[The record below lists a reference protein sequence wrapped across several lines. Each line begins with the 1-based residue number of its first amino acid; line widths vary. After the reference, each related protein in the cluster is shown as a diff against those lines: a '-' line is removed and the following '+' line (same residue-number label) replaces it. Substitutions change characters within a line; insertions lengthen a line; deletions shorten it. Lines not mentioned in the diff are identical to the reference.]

1 MNRII
6 NFHDVRDS
14 IWLEKTINILQKKY
28 NIISSK
34 EILNYYY
41 SGQKINNTALIT
53 VDDGDLTFYEVM
65 YPVFKKYNIPAI
77 IFVSPLSLKRE
88 QLTNFWFQEI
98 RNCDRKEVVD
108 LAIKTI
114 DNIKD
119 KRDDK
124 EHNFFSQLKID
135 DIIKVIDQYKQ
146 ENNIPKLPPQNM
158 TAEQIKEIDREG
170 LITIGAHTVWHP
182 FLASEE
188 DERAK
193 WEIEKSIEDLSSLLG
208 HPIEFFAYP
217 NGRPIKDFGE
227 REKEILKR
235 TTVKLAF
242 STEHKNFKKTSDK
255 YAIPRYGLSYGSPF
269 FIKLKLFMGAN
280 FERLKKIINKIR

>member
-28 NIISSK
+28 NIISAK

-41 SGQKINNTALIT
+41 SGEKIKNASLIT

-77 IFVSPLSLKRE
+77 IFVSPLSSKRE
-88 QLTNFWFQEI
+88 ELTNFWFQEI
-98 RNCDRKEVVD
+98 RNCNRKEVVD

-114 DNIKD
+114 PNIKD
-119 KRDDK
+119 KRDDS

-135 DIIKVIDQYKQ
+135 DIVKVIDQYKQ

-158 TAEQIKEIDREG
+158 TSEQIKEIDREG
-170 LITIGAHTVWHP
+170 IITIGAHTMWHP
-182 FLASEE
+182 FLAAEE

-227 REKEILKR
+227 REKDILKR

-255 YAIPRYGLSYGSPF
+255 YAVPRYGLSYGSPF

-280 FERLKKIINKIR
+280 FERFKKIVNKIR